1 MSQQIAKQTFQL
13 VGSNK
18 VYTVDYETGDS
29 GNGIGQGAQG
39 TVYRVAQINGKPY
52 GTWAIKILVDVPS
65 NIKAKLQERLY
76 ALVQF
81 MNGYSVN
88 AEGLSC
94 VPSALLQ
101 SKPDNKL
108 AILMRYAPDYD
119 LENGG
124 KLPSMNS
131 LPQRL
136 AIASQLAKS
145 IRRLHEKGT
154 VIGDISNDNVIVDH
168 LNWALYLI
176 DLDGVSFSQNGK
188 VYPLLTDN
196 SGKGSFCPPEF
207 NSKKPY
213 TIEMDLWGLATLL
226 HFILTD
232 CYPMEKD
239 LFGLARTY
247 ASPNA
252 LAWPPSNHPKSNEHF
267 EKLDIYGGA
276 IKNAFLTAFNDGRLS
291 PEKRPSA
298 LDWDNILTEAQK
310 YMYQCNCT
318 KDKPFVAVITNGQQ
332 MSQCPKCGAEIPQ
345 R

>member
-13 VGSNK
+13 VGSSK
-18 VYTVDYETGDS
+18 IYKVDYETGVS

-52 GTWAIKILVDVPS
+52 GTWAIKILVDVSPK
-65 NIKAKLQERLY
+65 IKAKFQERLY

-101 SKPDNKL
+101 SQSDNKL

-124 KLPSMNS
+124 KLPSIKN

-136 AIASQLAKS
+136 AIAYQLAKS
-145 IRRLHEKGT
+145 IRRLHEKGAI
-154 VIGDISNDNVIVDH
+154 IGDISNDNVIVDH
-168 LNWALYLI
+168 FNWALYLI
-176 DLDGVSFSQNGK
+176 DLDGISFSQNGK
-188 VYPLLTDN
+188 TYPLLTDN
-196 SGKGSFCPPEF
+196 SGKGTFCPPEF
-207 NSKKPY
+207 NSQKPY
-213 TIEMDLWGLATLL
+213 TVEMDLWGLATLL
-226 HFILTD
+226 HYILTD
-232 CYPMEKD
+232 YYPMNF
-239 LFGLARTY
+239 FGLARTY
-247 ASPNA
+247 ANPSA
-252 LAWPPSNHPKSNEHF
+252 LAWPPSNHPNHNEHL
-267 EKLDIYGGA
+267 EQLGIYGGA
-276 IKNAFLTAFNDGRLS
+276 IKDAFLTAFNEGRLS
-291 PEKRPSA
+291 PEKRPTA
-298 LDWDNILTEAQK
+298 LIWENLFAEAQK

-318 KDKPFVAVITNGQQ
+318 KDKPFVAMMNNGQQ
-332 MSQCPKCGAEIPQ
+332 MNECQKCGAEIPP